1 MCEIISWFWHSMD
14 NQDILILIILFIIAI
29 YFLIFHRN
37 DDQYKSMNSS
47 AMSFTLY
54 NSNATS
60 STITTLS
67 TIKNDYHYSLINRMK
82 SEQRQVKFSSFY
94 LFDNKKIYIFFVLF
108 LVSMIRLTCRL
119 RRLVE
124 VYKSLA
130 AIEI

>member
-82 SEQRQVKFSSFY
+82 SEQRQVKFFSFY
-94 LFDNKKIYIFFVLF
+94 LFDNFPRIKESNL
-108 LVSMIRLTCRL
+108 
-119 RRLVE
+119 
-124 VYKSLA
+124 
-130 AIEI
+130 

>member
-82 SEQRQVKFSSFY
+82 SEQRQVKFFSFY